1 MTTGPTTSPTTRPTT
16 GRVAAG
22 GRTVDRPVD
31 QPCPACGTTSLT
43 VFFEE
48 GNVPTNSCLLLDDP
62 DEAATFPRG
71 ELEIAFCDTCGFV
84 TNTAFV
90 PGQAEYSQ
98 RYEETQGFSPRF
110 MAFARELAE
119 RWVNDYDLANR
130 TVLEI
135 GCGKGEFLVEMA
147 RAGAGHCIGIDPG
160 VHPERIDEPEAADIE
175 WIADFYDERYTHL
188 DADVVICRHT
198 LEHIPD
204 VARFMT
210 TIRES
215 IGDRPD
221 TVVLFELPDVQ
232 RVLDEVAFWDVYYEH
247 CSYFSLGSLAR
258 LFRRTGFEVLE
269 LSMEYDDQYLL
280 IAARPSTV
288 PAAGAPLPAEDDLDR
303 LRAGVE
309 RFRTGY
315 DALVGGWRERISHL
329 KDSGGRA
336 VIWGS
341 GSKGVSFISNLALG
355 DELVAA
361 VDINPH
367 KWGKFMV
374 GSNHQIVAPD
384 SLRESTPDLVVAM
397 NPIYLDEIGAQL
409 AELGV
414 DAELTAL

>member
-1 MTTGPTTSPTTRPTT
+1 MTTSTSPLGGSTANRPAPT
-16 GRVAAG
+16 
-22 GRTVDRPVD
+22 
-31 QPCPACGTTSLT
+31 PCPACGAMSLT

-48 GNVPTNSCLLLDDP
+48 ASVPTNSCLLLEDP
-62 DEAATFPRG
+62 AESSNFPRG
-71 ELEIAFCDTCGFV
+71 ELSVAFCDACGFI
-84 TNTAFV
+84 TNTAFT

-110 MAFARELAE
+110 MGFARELAE
-119 RWVNDYDLANR
+119 RWVADYDLKDR

-160 VHPERIDEPEAADIE
+160 VHPERMDDPEAADIE
-175 WIADFYDERYTHL
+175 WIADFYDERYTHI
-188 DADVVICRHT
+188 DADVIICRHT
-198 LEHIPD
+198 LEHIPN
-204 VARFMT
+204 VAEFMA
-210 TIRES
+210 TIRAS

-232 RVLDEVAFWDVYYEH
+232 RVLDEVAFWDIYYEH

-258 LFRRTGFEVLE
+258 LFRQTGFEVVD
-269 LSMEYDDQYLL
+269 LSLEYDDQYLL

-288 PAAGAPLPAEDDLDR
+288 PAAGSPLPEEDDLDR
-303 LRAGVE
+303 LRRGVDT
-309 RFRTGY
+309 FRTGY
-315 DALVGGWRERISHL
+315 DELVGGWRDRIAAL
-329 KDSGGRA
+329 TESGGRA

-355 DELVAA
+355 EEIAAA

-374 GSNHQIVAPD
+374 GSNHEIVAPEALR
-384 SLRESTPDLVVAM
+384 SLVPDLVVAM

-409 AELGV
+409 RELGV
-414 DAELTAL
+414 DTELTAL

>member
-1 MTTGPTTSPTTRPTT
+1 MSADPT
-16 GRVAAG
+16 GRNLAAG
-22 GRTVDRPVD
+22 GRTADRPIER
-31 QPCPACGTTSLT
+31 PCPLCGATTLT

-62 DEAATFPRG
+62 AEATGFPRG

-84 TNTAFV
+84 TNTAFT

-110 MAFARELAE
+110 MAFAKELAE
-119 RWVNDYDLANR
+119 RWVADYDLTNR

-135 GCGKGEFLVEMA
+135 GCGKGEFLIEMA
-147 RAGAGHCIGIDPG
+147 KAGAGHCIGIDPG
-160 VHPERIDEPEAADIE
+160 VHPERIDDPDAADIE
-175 WIADFYDERYTHL
+175 WIADFYDERYAHL

-204 VARFMT
+204 VADFMT
-210 TIRES
+210 SIRES

-232 RVLDEVAFWDVYYEH
+232 RVLDEVAFWDMYYEH

-258 LFRRTGFEVLE
+258 LFRRTGFEVVE

-280 IAARPSTV
+280 IAAKPSTV
-288 PAAGAPLPAEDDLDR
+288 PAAGEMLPQEHDLDR
-303 LRAGVE
+303 LREGVAN
-309 RFRTGY
+309 FRKGY
-315 DALVGGWRERISHL
+315 DELVGGWRERISRL
-329 KDSGGRA
+329 KSDGGTA

-341 GSKGVSFISNLALG
+341 GSKGVSFISNLTLG

-374 GSNHQIVAPD
+374 GSNHEIVSPE
-384 SLRESTPDLVVAM
+384 SLREIAPDLVVAM
-397 NPIYLDEIGAQL
+397 NPIYLDEIGAEL
-409 AELGV
+409 DRLGV
-414 DAELTAL
+414 QTELTAL

>member
-1 MTTGPTTSPTTRPTT
+1 MPDTAPLP
-16 GRVAAG
+16 AG
-22 GRTVDRPVD
+22 GATTDDRID
-31 QPCPACGTTSLT
+31 QACPACGERSLT

-62 DEAATFPRG
+62 DEASGFPRG
-71 ELEIAFCDTCGFV
+71 ELRIAFCDSCGFI

-98 RYEETQGFSPRF
+98 RYEETQGFSAKF
-110 MAFARELAE
+110 MAFAKELAE
-119 RWVNDYDLANR
+119 RWVADYDLADR

-135 GCGKGEFLVEMA
+135 GCGKGEFLIEMA
-147 RAGAGHCIGIDPG
+147 KAGAGRCIGIDPG
-160 VHPERIDEPEAADIE
+160 VHPERIDDPDAAGIE
-175 WIADFYDERYTHL
+175 WIVDFYDERYTHL

-198 LEHIPD
+198 LEHIPN
-204 VARFMT
+204 VADFMT
-210 TIRES
+210 TIRNS

-232 RVLDEVAFWDVYYEH
+232 RVLDEVAFWDIYYEH

-258 LFRRTGFEVLE
+258 LFRRTGFEVVE
-269 LSMEYDDQYLL
+269 LSLEYDGQYLL

-288 PAAGAPLPAEDDLDR
+288 PAAGVPLPEEDDLER
-303 LRAGVE
+303 LRRGVD
-309 RFRTGY
+309 RFRAGY
-315 DALVGGWRERISHL
+315 DELVGGWRSRFEAL
-329 KDSGGRA
+329 NGTGGRA

-355 DELVAA
+355 DELAAA

-374 GSNHQIVAPD
+374 GSQHEIVSPD
-384 SLRESTPDLVVAM
+384 ALREIAPDLVVAM

-409 AELGV
+409 VEVGV
-414 DAELTAL
+414 ETDLRAL

>member
-1 MTTGPTTSPTTRPTT
+1 MGLDDGAR
-16 GRVAAG
+16 AG
-22 GRTVDRPVD
+22 GRTADRRVER
-31 QPCPACGTTSLT
+31 PCPACGVARLT

-62 DEAATFPRG
+62 SESAAFPRG
-71 ELEIAFCDTCGFV
+71 ELQIAFCDSCGFI
-84 TNTAFV
+84 TNTAFE
-90 PGQAEYSQ
+90 PGRAEYSQ
-98 RYEETQGFSPRF
+98 RYEETQGFSAHF
-110 MAFARELAE
+110 MAFAHELAR
-119 RWVNDYDLANR
+119 RWVHDYDLANR

-135 GCGKGEFLVEMA
+135 GCGKGEFLIEMA

-160 VHPERIDEPEAADIE
+160 VHPERIDDPAAADIE
-175 WIADFYDERYTHL
+175 WIADFYDQRYTHL

-204 VARFMT
+204 VAEFMT
-210 TIRES
+210 TIRAS

-232 RVLDEVAFWDVYYEH
+232 RVLDEVAFWDMYYEH

-258 LFRRTGFEVLE
+258 LFRRTGFEVVE
-269 LSMEYDDQYLL
+269 LSLEYDGQYLL
-280 IAARPSTV
+280 IAARPSSV
-288 PAAGAPLPAEDDLDR
+288 PAVGDPLPEEDDLAR
-303 LRAGVE
+303 LRAGVD

-315 DALVGGWRERISHL
+315 DELVGSWRARIAEL
-329 KDSGGRA
+329 KAGGGRA

-355 DELVAA
+355 DELAAA

-374 GSNHQIVAPD
+374 GSSHEIIAPEALRTVA
-384 SLRESTPDLVVAM
+384 PDLVVAM
-397 NPIYLDEIGAQL
+397 NPVYIGEIGAQL
-409 AELGV
+409 DALGV
-414 DAELTAL
+414 STELTAL

>member
-1 MTTGPTTSPTTRPTT
+1 MTTTPFAIP
-16 GRVAAG
+16 AG
-22 GRTVDRPVD
+22 GRTAD
-31 QPCPACGTTSLT
+31 QPIDDACPACGEQQLT

-62 DEAATFPRG
+62 SEASGFPRG
-71 ELEIAFCDTCGFV
+71 ELRIAVCDGCGFL

-110 MAFARELAE
+110 MEFCRELAQ
-119 RWVNDYDLANR
+119 RWVADYDLAHR

-135 GCGKGEFLVEMA
+135 GCGKGEFLIEMA

-160 VHPERIDEPEAADIE
+160 VHPERIDDPAAADID
-175 WIADFYDERYTHL
+175 WIADFYDERYTGL

-198 LEHIPD
+198 LEHIPN
-204 VARFMT
+204 VAEFMT
-210 TIRES
+210 TIRRS

-258 LFRRTGFEVLE
+258 LFRRTGFEVLD
-269 LSMEYDDQYLL
+269 LGLEYDDQYLL
-280 IAARPSTV
+280 IAAKPSTV
-288 PAAGAPLPAEDDLDR
+288 PAAGEPLPEEDDLER
-303 LRAGVE
+303 LRAGVAN
-309 RFRTGY
+309 FRRGY
-315 DALVGGWRERISHL
+315 DELVGGWRTRIADL
-329 KDSGGRA
+329 DAAGKRA

-355 DELVAA
+355 DELAAA

-374 GSNHQIVAPD
+374 GSNHEIVAPER
-384 SLRESTPDLVVAM
+384 LNEIAPDLVVAM
-397 NPIYLDEIGAQL
+397 NQIYVDEIGAQL
-409 AELGV
+409 RELGV
-414 DAELTAL
+414 TTELTAL

>member
-1 MTTGPTTSPTTRPTT
+1 MTSTRFDIPP
-16 GRVAAG
+16 G
-22 GRTVDRPVD
+22 GRTADERID
-31 QPCPACGTTSLT
+31 DPCPACGERQLT

-48 GNVPTNSCLLLDDP
+48 GAVPTNSCLLLDDP
-62 DEAATFPRG
+62 REASLFPRG
-71 ELEIAFCDTCGFV
+71 ELRIAFCDACGFV

-110 MAFARELAE
+110 MAFAQELAE
-119 RWVNDYDLANR
+119 RWVRDFDLTER

-147 RAGAGHCIGIDPG
+147 RAGAGRCIGIDPG
-160 VHPERIDEPEAADIE
+160 VHAERWEDDPVGSTVE
-175 WIADFYDERYTHL
+175 WIADFYDERYTRIH
-188 DADVVICRHT
+188 ADVVICRHT
-198 LEHIPD
+198 LEHIPN
-204 VARFMT
+204 VAEFMT

-232 RVLDEVAFWDVYYEH
+232 RVLDEVAFWDIYYEH

-258 LFRRTGFEVLE
+258 LFRRTGFEVVE
-269 LSMEYDDQYLL
+269 LSTEYDDQYLL
-280 IAARPSTV
+280 IAATPSTV
-288 PAAGAPLPAEDDLDR
+288 PAQGEPLAAEDDLDR
-303 LRAGVE
+303 LRAGIDG
-309 RFRTGY
+309 FRTGY
-315 DALVGGWRERISHL
+315 DEVVGGWRDRIARL
-329 KDSGGRA
+329 DAEGGKA

-355 DELVAA
+355 SELAAA

-367 KWGKFMV
+367 KWGKYMV
-374 GSNHQIVAPD
+374 GSNHEIVSPET
-384 SLRESTPDLVVAM
+384 LRTSQPDLVVAM
-397 NPIYLDEIGAQL
+397 NPIYLDEIGAHL

-414 DAELTAL
+414 ETELTAL

>member
-1 MTTGPTTSPTTRPTT
+1 MSSPIPP
-16 GRVAAG
+16 G
-22 GRTVDRPVD
+22 GRTARERLD
-31 QPCPACGTTSLT
+31 QACPACGETELV

-62 DEAATFPRG
+62 AEASGFPRG
-71 ELEIAFCDTCGFV
+71 ELRIAFCDACGFV
-84 TNTAFV
+84 TNTAFT

-98 RYEETQGFSPRF
+98 RYEETQGFSPKF
-110 MAFARELAE
+110 MEFARELAT
-119 RWVNDYDLANR
+119 RWVNDYDLTER

-135 GCGKGEFLVEMA
+135 GCGKGEFLIEMA
-147 RAGAGHCIGIDPG
+147 KAGAGHCIGIDPG
-160 VHPERIDEPEAADIE
+160 VHPERIDDPDAADIE

-198 LEHIPD
+198 LEHIPN
-204 VARFMT
+204 VAEFMS
-210 TIRES
+210 TIRAS

-232 RVLDEVAFWDVYYEH
+232 RVLDEVAFWDIYYEH

-258 LFRRTGFEVLE
+258 LFRRTGFEVVE
-269 LSMEYDDQYLL
+269 LALEYDDQYLL
-280 IAARPSTV
+280 IAAKPSTI
-288 PAAGAPLPAEDDLDR
+288 PAEGEPLEAENDLER

-309 RFRTGY
+309 HFRTGY
-315 DALVGGWRERISHL
+315 DELVGGWRSRIAALSEAG
-329 KDSGGRA
+329 KRA

-341 GSKGVSFISNLALG
+341 GSKGVSFISNLTLG
-355 DELVAA
+355 DELAAA

-374 GSNHQIVAPD
+374 GSQHEIIEPERLKAIG
-384 SLRESTPDLVVAM
+384 PDLVVAM

-409 AELGV
+409 NELGV
-414 DAELTAL
+414 DTELTAL

>member
-1 MTTGPTTSPTTRPTT
+1 MSSTPHPR
-16 GRVAAG
+16 AG
-22 GRTVDRPVD
+22 GSTADRPVD
-31 QPCPACGTTSLT
+31 LECPACGERALSI
-43 VFFEE
+43 FFEE
-48 GNVPTNSCLLLDDP
+48 GSVPTNSCLLMDDP
-62 DEAATFPRG
+62 SEASGFPRG
-71 ELEIAFCDTCGFV
+71 ELKIAFCGECGFV

-110 MAFARELAE
+110 MGFARELAE
-119 RWVNDYDLANR
+119 RWVSDYDLANR

-135 GCGKGEFLVEMA
+135 GCGKGEFLIEMA
-147 RAGAGHCIGIDPG
+147 KAGAGHCIGIDPG
-160 VHPERIDEPEAADIE
+160 VHPERIDDPAANGIE

-198 LEHIPD
+198 LEHIPN
-204 VARFMT
+204 VADFMT

-269 LSMEYDDQYLL
+269 LSLEYDDQYLL
-280 IAARPSTV
+280 IAAKPSTV
-288 PAAGAPLPAEDDLDR
+288 PAAGTPLPEEDDLER
-303 LRAGVE
+303 LRRGVDT
-309 RFRTGY
+309 FRSGY
-315 DALVGGWRERISHL
+315 DELVGNWRTRMESL
-329 KDSGGRA
+329 TSSGGRA

-355 DELVAA
+355 DEIAAA

-374 GSNHQIVAPD
+374 GSNHEIVAPAE
-384 SLRESTPDLVVAM
+384 LREIAPDLVVAM

-409 AELGV
+409 HELGV
-414 DAELTAL
+414 ETELTAL

>member
-1 MTTGPTTSPTTRPTT
+1 MNTSPYGLPR
-16 GRVAAG
+16 G
-22 GRTVDRPVD
+22 GRTTNERIDL
-31 QPCPACGTTSLT
+31 PCPACGAHHLT

-48 GNVPTNSCLLLDDP
+48 GLVPTNSCLLLDDP
-62 DEAATFPRG
+62 SEASGFPRG
-71 ELEIAFCDTCGFV
+71 ELRVAFCDACGFV

-110 MAFARELAE
+110 MEFCRELAE
-119 RWVNDYDLANR
+119 RWVRDYDLSDR

-135 GCGKGEFLVEMA
+135 GCGKGEFLIEMA
-147 RAGAGHCIGIDPG
+147 RAGAGRCIGIDPG
-160 VHPERIDEPEAADIE
+160 VHPERWEDDPIGSQIE
-175 WIADFYDERYTHL
+175 WIADFYDERYSDL

-198 LEHIPD
+198 LEHIPN
-204 VARFMT
+204 VAEFMA
-210 TIRES
+210 TIRKA

-258 LFRRTGFEVLE
+258 LFRTTGFEVLE
-269 LSMEYDDQYLL
+269 LGLEYDDQYLL

-288 PAAGAPLPAEDDLDR
+288 PAAGDPLPEEADLDR
-303 LRAGVE
+303 LRVGVDHY
-309 RFRTGY
+309 RRGY
-315 DALVGGWRERISHL
+315 DELVGGWRERIARL
-329 KDSGGRA
+329 ADTGGRA

-355 DELVAA
+355 DELAAA

-374 GSNHQIVAPD
+374 GSNHEIVAPER
-384 SLRESTPDLVVAM
+384 LTEIAPDLVVAM
-397 NPIYLDEIGAQL
+397 NPIYVGEIGDVL
-409 AELGV
+409 NDLGV
-414 DAELTAL
+414 ETDLTAL